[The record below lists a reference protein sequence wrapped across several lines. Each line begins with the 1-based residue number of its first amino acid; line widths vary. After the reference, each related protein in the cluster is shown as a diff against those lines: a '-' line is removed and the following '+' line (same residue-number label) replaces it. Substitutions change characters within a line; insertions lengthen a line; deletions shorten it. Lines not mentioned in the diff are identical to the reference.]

1 MEQRHKFITHPN
13 KCPSGPHQ
21 SRNLPSTCH
30 EAIWFRIRRIWEDRG
45 KEKRKLKMRCFFVGD
60 AILSYT
66 IQLYGDCFM
75 NSCID
80 PYRPTRIAWKVRG
93 CFFFVCVC
101 VCGSNGKCITGLKQ
115 TFDVCL
121 EPIWDFCGCE
131 NGCFRFDFPSQLP
144 GWRVDPTHKPPWLWN
159 TDSEIR
165 YDSRAAPTNILNP
178 STVKTSGGIRLD
190 V

>member
-1 MEQRHKFITHPN
+1 MPKSEVMEQRHKFITHPN

-45 KEKRKLKMRCFFVGD
+45 KEKRKQKMRCFFVGD

-93 CFFFVCVC
+93 CFFLCVC
-101 VCGSNGKCITGLKQ
+101 VCLWLTWKMHHRLEKNIW
-115 TFDVCL
+115 CL
-121 EPIWDFCGCE
+121 FGAYLGFLWMRKWMLQV
-131 NGCFRFDFPSQLP
+131 RFSF
-144 GWRVDPTHKPPWLWN
+144 
-159 TDSEIR
+159 
-165 YDSRAAPTNILNP
+165 
-178 STVKTSGGIRLD
+178 STSWVKGRSHP
-190 V
+190 